1 MQICSVPAV
10 IKMQDYL
17 WQIRSEDYFS
27 VRMSTEVH
35 TSVNKP
41 VFPPGS
47 KNTEIFYY
55 PTISPALR
63 CHGQAQKQYSCLS
76 TSALSFLS
84 PSNVNFHSIRL
95 TAFFYF
101 ILHVWVFYW
110 HAYLCPMCMPAAH
123 TSQKRALDPL
133 NWSCEKQC
141 ECWELNSGPSP
152 IESSTRPN
160 CPLFPHPA

>member
-1 MQICSVPAV
+1 MLSHMQICSVPAV
-10 IKMQDYL
+10 IKMQVYL

-27 VRMSTEVH
+27 VRMSTEMH

-84 PSNVNFHSIRL
+84 PSNVNFHSICL
-95 TAFFYF
+95 TAFLILSYMFGYF
-101 ILHVWVFYW
+101 IGMLIYVPCACLLPTQARRGHQI
-110 HAYLCPMCMPAAH
+110 P
-123 TSQKRALDPL
+123 
-133 NWSCEKQC
+133 
-141 ECWELNSGPSP
+141 
-152 IESSTRPN
+152 
-160 CPLFPHPA
+160 